1 MHNIASPRLNAIWN
15 CSRAD
20 QEKPGHISSE
30 RSGPGEPGTH
40 HRDIAITRYRG
51 IAISRCRDIA
61 ILRYRDIAISRYRDD
76 AIPRHRD
83 IAMSQYRDIAISRWR
98 DTPISGYRDIAISRH
113 RDIAISCYR
122 DNRSV
127 LNRCVPVSPSA
138 REQFQIGFSLG
149 DTMLCILGQLL
160 KHSIW

>member
-1 MHNIASPRLNAIWN
+1 MFKQLPQDAQHSIPKTKCYLKLLPGRSGQTGTHQFRTERTGRTWDTSSRYRDNAI
-15 CSRAD
+15 S
-20 QEKPGHISSE
+20 
-30 RSGPGEPGTH
+30 
-40 HRDIAITRYRG
+40 
-51 IAISRCRDIA
+51 
-61 ILRYRDIAISRYRDD
+61 RYRDIAISRF
-76 AIPRHRD
+76 RD
-83 IAMSQYRDIAISRWR
+83 IAMPRYRDIALSWYRDIAISRWR